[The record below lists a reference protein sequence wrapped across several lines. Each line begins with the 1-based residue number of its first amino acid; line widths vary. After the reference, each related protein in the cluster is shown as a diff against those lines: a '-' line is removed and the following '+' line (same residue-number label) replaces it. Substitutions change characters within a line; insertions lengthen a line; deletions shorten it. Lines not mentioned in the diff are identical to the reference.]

1 MSKKYRSWVTGF
13 ARIGEQRELK
23 KVLES
28 YWRGEAAFEDVEQT
42 SDRLKRR
49 HWKYQKSAGIDA
61 VSVND
66 FSLYDQT
73 LDMVEILGLVPER
86 YSDIEDKTK
95 RYFAMARG
103 DADHTAMEMTKWFN
117 TNYHYIV
124 PELKS
129 GMSFKTDISKI
140 VQEYEAAKSEG
151 IDAKINIIG
160 PLTFLANARRVD
172 GHNPDA
178 MTLYSEILP
187 AYTAL
192 FAKLDALD
200 DGITI
205 QVDEPVLVTDRAAEL
220 SLLVKDAYTKLCEAA
235 KKSDIYVVTYF
246 DHAKEAVSQLL
257 QTPIAGIGLDFVYA
271 KDESLELLDTIAA
284 SGKVLIAGIID
295 GRNIWISDI
304 DSKISLLREIERKVD
319 RENIVVSTSCSLLH
333 VPYTLKHEKRLDDK
347 IKSWLAFGIE
357 KLDELNLLS
366 KLFFGGADTLDAE
379 DALSY
384 AHNREAVSA
393 RRESILIHN
402 PKVQERMEGI
412 DELKRQRASYEKRI
426 TAQHERFGYP
436 PLCTTTIGSFPQT
449 PDVRAARRDFKNGTI
464 GEEEYIE
471 KMKGFIKE
479 CVEFQEEI
487 GLEVLVHG
495 EFERNDMV
503 EYFGEQLE
511 GVAFSENGWV
521 QSYGSRC
528 VKPPIIYGDVSR
540 PEPMTIFWSS
550 YAQSLTEKP
559 MKGMLT
565 GPVTI
570 LNWSF
575 VRDDQPRSET
585 CYQIALAIR
594 DEVDD
599 LQKAGIGMIQVDEAA
614 FKEGYPLRS
623 RARPAYE
630 KFALESFWIST
641 GVAELQTQIHTHM
654 CYSDFN
660 DIIDTI
666 EAMDADVISIETA
679 RSGNTLLKVFR
690 EHSYKKEVG
699 PGVYDIHSPRIPS
712 IEEIERQIRL
722 LLEVL
727 PARQLWINPDCGLKT
742 RRWEEVK
749 PSLKNMVEA
758 VKKVRASL

>member
-23 KVLES
+23 RALES
-28 YWRGEAAFEDVEQT
+28 YWKGESSFDEVERV
-42 SDRLKRR
+42 SERLKRR
-49 HWKYQKSAGIDA
+49 HWGYQRDAGIDA
-61 VSVND
+61 VSTND

-73 LDMVEILGLVPER
+73 LDMVETLGLVPER
-86 YSDIEDKTK
+86 FRDIDDKTA

-103 DADHTAMEMTKWFN
+103 DRNHTAMEMTKWFN

-124 PELKS
+124 PELRA
-129 GMSFKTDISKI
+129 GMSYKIDISKI
-140 VQEYEAAKSEG
+140 RAEYEAAKSEG
-151 IDAKINIIG
+151 VEPKINVIG
-160 PLTFLANARRVD
+160 PLTFLANARRTD
-172 GHNPDA
+172 GYNPDA
-178 MTLYSEILP
+178 LTLFAEILP
-187 AYTAL
+187 AYVSL
-192 FAKLDALD
+192 FEEIDALGD
-200 DGITI
+200 SVTI
-205 QVDEPVLVTDRAAEL
+205 QVEEPVLVTQRAAEL
-220 SLLVKDAYTKLCEAA
+220 SLLVKEAYDRLCSAA

-246 DHAKEAVSQLL
+246 DHAKEAVARLV
-257 QTPIAGIGLDFVYA
+257 QTPIEGIGLDFVHGSA
-271 KDESLELLDTIAA
+271 NMEVLDIVAE
-284 SGKVLIAGIID
+284 SGKTLVAGVID

-304 DSKISLLREIERKVD
+304 ESRLSLLGEIAKRVPKER
-319 RENIVVSTSCSLLH
+319 IVVSTSCSLLH
-333 VPYTLKHEKRLDDK
+333 VPYTLKYEKRLDEK
-347 IKSWLAFGIE
+347 IKSWLAFGVE
-357 KLDELNLLS
+357 KLDELSLLS
-366 KLFFGGADTLDAE
+366 RLFFDGADSLDAQE
-379 DALSY
+379 ALKY
-384 AHNREAVSA
+384 AHNRDAVADRKS
-393 RRESILIHN
+393 SSLIHD
-402 PKVQERMEGI
+402 PAVKERMSRI
-412 DELKRQRASYEKRI
+412 DELKKGREPYESRI
-426 TAQHERFGYP
+426 AVQHERFKYP

-449 PDVRAARRDFKNGTI
+449 PEVRAVRRDFRNGSIT
-464 GEEEYIE
+464 EVEYVE
-471 KMKGFIKE
+471 KMKGFIRE
-479 CVEFQEEI
+479 CVEFQERI

-503 EYFGEQLE
+503 EYFGEQLQ
-511 GVAFSENGWV
+511 GIAFSENGWV

-540 PEPMTIFWSS
+540 PEPMTLFWSE
-550 YAQSLTEKP
+550 YAQSLTERP

-614 FKEGYPLRS
+614 FKEGYPLRDS
-623 RARPAYE
+623 ERPAYE
-630 KFALESFWIST
+630 KFALESFWIT
-641 GVAELQTQIHTHM
+641 TNVAKPDTQIHTHM

-679 RSGNTLLKVFR
+679 RSGNALLKVFK
-690 EHSYKKEVG
+690 EHSYRKEVG

-712 IEEIERQIRL
+712 VEEIERQIRL

-742 RRWEEVK
+742 RRWEEVE
-749 PSLKNMVEA
+749 PSLQNMVEA
-758 VKKVRASL
+758 VKRVRASL

>member
-1 MSKKYRSWVTGF
+1 MSENLRSWVTGF
-13 ARIGEQRELK
+13 PRIGERRELK

-28 YWRGEAAFEDVEQT
+28 YWRGEESFEGVKKV
-42 SDRLKRR
+42 SDELKTR
-49 HWKYQKSAGIDA
+49 HWSYQKGAGIDA
-61 VSVND
+61 ISIND

-73 LDMVEILGLVPER
+73 LDMVETLGLVPDR
-86 YSDIEDKTK
+86 FKDIEDSVE

-129 GMSFKTDISKI
+129 GMGFKIDISKI
-140 VQEYEAAKSEG
+140 EEEYKAAKELG
-151 IDAKINIIG
+151 VTPKVNIIG

-172 GHNPDA
+172 GADEDA
-178 MTLYSEILP
+178 VTLFGEIIT
-187 AYTAL
+187 AYAEL
-192 FAKLDALD
+192 FKELSALD
-200 DGITI
+200 ERVILQI
-205 QVDEPVLVTDRAAEL
+205 EEPILVTQRAAEL
-220 SLLVKDAYTKLCEAA
+220 SLLTKEAYMKLCEV
-235 KKSDIYVVTYF
+235 SNTLEIFVVTYF
-246 DHAKEAVSQLL
+246 DHATEAVKQLV
-257 QTPIAGIGLDFVYA
+257 QTPIKGIGLDFVYGE
-271 KDESLELLDTIAA
+271 KNFEVLDEISK
-284 SGKVLIAGIID
+284 SGKALVAGVVD

-304 DSKISLLREIERKVD
+304 EKRLELLESIAKIVPKER
-319 RENIVVSTSCSLLH
+319 IVLSTSCSLLH
-333 VPYTLKHEKRLDDK
+333 VPYTLGYEKKLDEK
-347 IKSWLAFGIE
+347 IKSWLAFGVE
-357 KLDELNLLS
+357 KLDELSLLC
-366 KLFFGGADTLDAE
+366 KLFFEGADSLSAKE
-379 DALSY
+379 ALSY
-384 AHNREAVSA
+384 AKNREDNAS
-393 RRESILIHN
+393 RRESKLIHDEN
-402 PKVQERMEGI
+402 VQKRMANIEP
-412 DELKRQRASYEKRI
+412 LKRKRVDFKKRI
-426 TAQHERFGYP
+426 AEQHEKFGYE

-449 PDVRAARRDFKNGTI
+449 PEVRGVRRDYKMGVI
-464 GEEEYIE
+464 SESEYVE

-479 CVEFQEEI
+479 CVKIQEDI

-503 EYFGEQLE
+503 EYFGEQLN

-540 PEPMTIFWSS
+540 PEPMTLFWSS
-550 YAQSLTEKP
+550 YAQSLTKKP

-575 VRDDQPRSET
+575 VRDDQPKSET
-585 CYQIALAIR
+585 CFQIALAIR

-599 LQKAGIGMIQVDEAA
+599 LQRAGIKMIQVDEAA
-614 FKEGYPLRS
+614 FKEGYPLRVS
-623 RARPAYE
+623 DRAYYE
-630 KFALESFWIST
+630 KFALESFWIAT
-641 GVAELQTQIHTHM
+641 GVAEDDTQIHTHM

-679 RSGNTLLKVFR
+679 RSGNTLLRVFK
-690 EHSYKKEVG
+690 EHGYKKEIG
-699 PGVYDIHSPRIPS
+699 PGVYDIHSPRVPS
-712 IEEIERQIRL
+712 VEELQRQIEA

-742 RRWEEVK
+742 RRWEEVV
-749 PSLKNMVEA
+749 PSLTNMVEA
-758 VKKVRASL
+758 VKRVRASL